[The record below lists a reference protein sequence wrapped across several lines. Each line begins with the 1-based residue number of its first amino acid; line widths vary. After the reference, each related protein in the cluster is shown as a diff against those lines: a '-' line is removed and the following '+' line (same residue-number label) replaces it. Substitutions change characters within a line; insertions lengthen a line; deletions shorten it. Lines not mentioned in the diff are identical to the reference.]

1 MNQRIR
7 GATALLL
14 ALPCLAGCVYL
25 DAGIG
30 ASVPVN
36 SGPVSKILP
45 DFPFSAGFS
54 AEFPD
59 RSTIEGHKV
68 RLALGVL
75 GQAGGYPLEDGGGVN
90 YLSMAT
96 LRTDVTFKVL
106 DDDKLL
112 RGTAAVSGPSLVNHD
127 PRGALD
133 SQENPDAGAWD
144 FFLGATLE
152 QASDEHGL
160 FVSVGPHLTRVSG
173 GGVPAATLIGLQLRL
188 GVEGDISEVL
198 KK

>member
-1 MNQRIR
+1 VNQRIR
-7 GATALLL
+7 GATAPLL
-14 ALPCLAGCVYL
+14 ALPCLAGCVYV

-36 SGPVSKILP
+36 SGREAKVLP
-45 DFPFSAGFS
+45 DIPLSFGFS

-68 RLALGVL
+68 RVALGAL
-75 GQAGGYPLEDGGGVN
+75 GQVGGYPLEDGGGVN
-90 YLSMAT
+90 YMSIAT
-96 LRTDVTFKVL
+96 LRTDVTFTVL
-106 DDDKLL
+106 NDDKLL
-112 RGTAAVSGPSLVNHD
+112 RGTAAVSGPSVVSYD

-133 SQENPDAGAWD
+133 SQDAPDAGAWD

-152 QASDEHGL
+152 QASDKHGM
-160 FVSVGPHLTRVSG
+160 FVTVGPHLTRVSG
-173 GGVPAATLIGLQLRL
+173 GEFPEATLVGLQLRL
-188 GVEGDISEVL
+188 GVEGDISVVF